1 MDQRNIYEEKN
12 KFYGFFQTIVANYW
26 YTIIFILLIVL
37 LLITLKYAQNNLNF
51 PESKMILNWFGMI
64 VIGNLLITYVILMMY
79 KQVKSQKGDVGAP
92 GYQGPIGT
100 QGQTDYC
107 ATCEKKLDIME
118 QEYEVVS
125 PSQPLLPKKIII
137 ERTIK

>member
-51 PESKMILNWFGMI
+51 PESKMILNWFF
-64 VIGNLLITYVILMMY
+64 TT
-79 KQVKSQKGDVGAP
+79 K
-92 GYQGPIGT
+92 
-100 QGQTDYC
+100 
-107 ATCEKKLDIME
+107 EF
-118 QEYEVVS
+118 
-125 PSQPLLPKKIII
+125 
-137 ERTIK
+137 